1 MRASPT
7 TPPTTPPAIAP
18 ALLEL
23 LDVEDEELPLI
34 PVVGELAGV
43 PVCKLEAAV
52 LGSVPVGL
60 ELAVEAG
67 AEANCWAAVILK
79 VSFVTTSK
87 YAQAGIA
94 VPDGIFTGYW
104 DTYTDVQLK
113 SQVLHESTVRF

>member
-23 LDVEDEELPLI
+23 LDVEDEELPLV

-67 AEANCWAAVILK
+67 A
-79 VSFVTTSK
+79 
-87 YAQAGIA
+87 AGR
-94 VPDGIFTGYW
+94 G
-104 DTYTDVQLK
+104 
-113 SQVLHESTVRF
+113 R